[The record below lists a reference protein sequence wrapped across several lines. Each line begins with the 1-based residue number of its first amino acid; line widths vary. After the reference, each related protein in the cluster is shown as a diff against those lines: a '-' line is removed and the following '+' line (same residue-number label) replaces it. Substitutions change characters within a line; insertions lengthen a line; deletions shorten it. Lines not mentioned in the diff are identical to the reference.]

1 MKKSFQTIIGAV
13 ALLLLSGCMGY
24 QLGGGHPEGIQTV
37 ALKAVVNKTGEPALE
52 QEVTHALRERIQFD
66 GRLKLVDL
74 SDQPDGII
82 EVNLQSYQLN
92 PIAYRDP
99 TSATPELYRLTL
111 SAAAELTRTADG
123 KTISSSQSYGD
134 TQVPFQSD
142 LTSAKRDA
150 LPAAAAELAKY
161 MLDDLIEQW

>member
-1 MKKSFQTIIGAV
+1 MKRSFQTIFGVIAY
-13 ALLLLSGCMGY
+13 LLLSGCMGY
-24 QLGGGHPEGIQTV
+24 QLGGGRPEGIQTV
-37 ALKAVVNKTGEPALE
+37 ALRAVVNKTGEPALE
-52 QEVTHALRERIQFD
+52 QEVTHTLRERIQFD

-82 EVNLQSYQLN
+82 EVNLQRYQLI

-111 SAAAELTRTADG
+111 DADADLIRTADG
-123 KTISSSQSYGD
+123 ETVSSSKSYGE